1 MLRFF
6 ASLVRWLKT
15 NAGVAFLC
23 MTGAW
28 TGALLLRRKGNQVNS
43 VEQALEL
50 ERHRAKVK
58 TLRAQRLA
66 LRPLDRRKADEVM
79 AVTQEIAKHHQRV
92 AELMSG
98 KPWGELSD
106 EEIKRALFS
115 AGL

>member
-1 MLRFF
+1 MPLFT
-6 ASLVRWLKT
+6 SVCRWLKT
-15 NAGVAFLC
+15 HAGAAFLC
-23 MTGAW
+23 LIGAW
-28 TGALLLRRKGNQVNS
+28 TGAFLLKRKDNHVNS
-43 VEQALEL
+43 IEQALEL
-50 ERHRAKVK
+50 ERHKAKVK
-58 TLRAQRLA
+58 SLRQQRLA